1 MGMIERDVNNAIE
14 TIDNLVEKREVNYD
28 AIRGQLPTK
37 DVLLTGKDYSISADL
52 NKLPSMEAKEMVVVL
67 DRKQQTADVIL
78 PSGASLLV
86 NNEVQGMSKK
96 RIGIALKK
104 EDVKEVSF
112 YNAGGSLALKEP
124 NSYYKDKEVTVSKL
138 KQFTLE
144 IHQTIDVS
152 SQLTEKQATKIE
164 KFQAIQ
170 DSEGKYAF
178 FIKPENEKSF
188 SIYPM
193 KEHLNAYF
201 NVMGK
206 DSKQEMHQAL
216 AQKYYDIGYRYP
228 ESKQQLIVPNTE
240 GIDMSRIEKVRI
252 CADKDDPKV
261 KVVIATVDGERM
273 QKPIAKQ
280 QWYNLWLADDMA
292 EYKKAVAAVTFIP
305 QIQQAAGN
313 NQQQVLE
320 NEGRNVAEKE
330 PGEKEGSHQE
340 ASSHRGFHR

>member
-1 MGMIERDVNNAIE
+1 M
-14 TIDNLVEKREVNYD
+14 NYD

-52 NKLPSMEAKEMVVVL
+52 NKLPSMETKEMVVVL

-178 FIKPENEKSF
+178 FIKPENENHSL
-188 SIYPM
+188 SI
-193 KEHLNAYF
+193 
-201 NVMGK
+201 
-206 DSKQEMHQAL
+206 
-216 AQKYYDIGYRYP
+216 R
-228 ESKQQLIVPNTE
+228 
-240 GIDMSRIEKVRI
+240 
-252 CADKDDPKV
+252 
-261 KVVIATVDGERM
+261 
-273 QKPIAKQ
+273 
-280 QWYNLWLADDMA
+280 
-292 EYKKAVAAVTFIP
+292 
-305 QIQQAAGN
+305 
-313 NQQQVLE
+313 
-320 NEGRNVAEKE
+320 
-330 PGEKEGSHQE
+330 
-340 ASSHRGFHR
+340 